1 MLVSVVRQL
10 PQDLFSRHF
19 RDLAECLTG
28 GSLGFE
34 GGLWDL
40 IAVAVNIARLA
51 GLEVA
56 DSSVDKVTNAATVGA
71 SKHRVNVLYFRW
83 A

>member
-1 MLVSVVRQL
+1 
-10 PQDLFSRHF
+10 
-19 RDLAECLTG
+19 
-28 GSLGFE
+28 
-34 GGLWDL
+34 L

-56 DSSVDKVTNAATVGA
+56 DSSVDKVTNAAIVEA
-71 SKHRVNVLYFRW
+71 SKHRVNVLYFRR

>member
-1 MLVSVVRQL
+1 
-10 PQDLFSRHF
+10 
-19 RDLAECLTG
+19 
-28 GSLGFE
+28 
-34 GGLWDL
+34 L

-56 DSSVDKVTNAATVGA
+56 DSGVDKVTDAATVEA
-71 SKHRVNVLYFRW
+71 SKYRVDVLYFRR